1 MVTTSVGMESA
12 SCGVRTMWPHSW
24 QTPQES
30 CCNDMYSSLARW
42 AFRRGRLVIAA
53 WIILLFGINAMAGVI
68 GAAFS
73 GEFSTPE
80 SESTRGFAVL
90 NEYFPGSG
98 SAFGGNIVF
107 QSDRG
112 VDDPEVVAEMSALF
126 AEVDAIEGLGVVSPY
141 SQMGASQISADG
153 LIAFAQVNVA
163 NNIDQVTAAEIG
175 ADIREMVPAL
185 DGVTVEVGGA
195 VFSEFAP
202 PESEMIGLAFAIV
215 ILIVAFGSV
224 MAMGLPIAVALAGVG
239 TGGFGVVSLMSH
251 GLSIPEFAPLIGIMI
266 GLGVG
271 IDYALFMV
279 TRYRELTR
287 AGYSPEDATA
297 GSLNTAGRAVVFAGI
312 TVVLSLLGMITVGLE
327 FVAGLGIA
335 AAATVAVTLIASI
348 TLVPALLG
356 VFHSKVEV
364 TRWRGLISAGCIAI
378 ALLGVGLGIPALSA
392 IGGVFAIVTLLGSI
406 AIRPLRKEVP
416 SRRERP
422 LRETASYRWSRQ
434 IQRKP
439 WLYAALGGGVLALL
453 ALPVLSLRLGFSDEG
468 NFSEETPARRAY
480 DLIADGFGPGFNGPL
495 LVALETSE
503 PGDVAYVQGLVTSLA
518 SDAGID
524 RVAPPFPSDIA
535 NPAEAEAWIIQV
547 IPTSSPQDEATAA
560 TVERL
565 RAEVLPSA
573 LSGSGIT
580 ASVTGAAA
588 ANIDFTAYMASRIF
602 VFFGAVLGV
611 SFLLL
616 MMVFRS
622 VLVPLKAVLMNVLSI
637 ASAYGVA
644 VAIFQWGWLSSVFGV
659 EPAPIEPFV
668 PLMLFAIV
676 FGLSMDYEV
685 FLLSRVKEEYDRTG
699 DPTNSVADGL
709 AATARVISA
718 AAAIMVVVFG
728 AFLLEDDRIVKL
740 FGVGLAVAVLLDATL
755 VRMLLVPATMALLGR
770 GNWWIPQ
777 WLDRVLPNLNVEGES
792 HAESTVLAQVEESS
806 ESESDREPLNV

>member
-1 MVTTSVGMESA
+1 
-12 SCGVRTMWPHSW
+12 
-24 QTPQES
+24 
-30 CCNDMYSSLARW
+30 MYSSLARW
-42 AFRRGRLVIAA
+42 AFRHGRTVIVSWVVLLV
-53 WIILLFGINAMAGVI
+53 GINALAGSI

-80 SESTRGFAVL
+80 SESTRGFSVL

-112 VDDPEVVAEMSALF
+112 VDDPVVASEMSALF
-126 AEVDAIEGLGVVSPY
+126 DEVDAIDGLGVVSPY
-141 SQMGASQISADG
+141 SQMGAGQISADG
-153 LIAFAQVNVA
+153 MIAFAQVNVA

-175 ADIREMVPAL
+175 ADIRNMVPAL
-185 DGVTVEVGGA
+185 EGVTVEVGGA

-348 TLVPALLG
+348 TLLPALLG

-364 TRWRGLISAGCIAI
+364 TRWRGLVAAGCVAV
-378 ALLGVGLGIPALSA
+378 ALLGVGLGVPALSA
-392 IGGVFAIVTLLGSI
+392 VSAVFALLTLFGSI
-406 AIRPLRKEVP
+406 VIRPLRKEVP
-416 SRRERP
+416 PRRERP

-434 IQRKP
+434 IQRRP
-439 WLYAALGGGVLALL
+439 WLYASIGGGLLVLL

-495 LVALETSE
+495 LVTLETSE
-503 PGDVAYVQGLVTSLA
+503 PGDVAYVQQLAASLA
-518 SDAGID
+518 SDPGVD
-524 RVAPPFPSDIA
+524 RVAPPFPSDMA
-535 NPAEAEAWIIQV
+535 NPAESEAWIVQV
-547 IPTSSPQDEATAA
+547 IPTTSPQDEITSD
-560 TVERL
+560 TVDRL
-565 RAEVLPSA
+565 RNDVLPAS
-573 LSGSGIT
+573 LTGSGIT
-580 ASVTGAAA
+580 ANVTGAAA

-644 VAIFQWGWLSSVFGV
+644 VAIFQWGWFASVFGV

-770 GNWWIPQ
+770 GNWWIPK
-777 WLDRVLPNLNVEGES
+777 WLDRVLPNLNVEGHPVE
-792 HAESTVLAQVEESS
+792 AESSHDLDGPTDSQDVE
-806 ESESDREPLNV
+806 REPASV

>member
-1 MVTTSVGMESA
+1 
-12 SCGVRTMWPHSW
+12 
-24 QTPQES
+24 
-30 CCNDMYSSLARW
+30 MYSSLARW

-53 WIILLFGINAMAGVI
+53 WIVLLVGINAMAGAI

-107 QSDRG
+107 QSEQG

-126 AEVDAIEGLGVVSPY
+126 AEVDAIDGLGVVSPY

-175 ADIREMVPAL
+175 ADIREMVPNL

-364 TRWRGLISAGCIAI
+364 TRWRGLISAGCVAL
-378 ALLGVGLGIPALSA
+378 ALLGIGLGIPFLSA

-416 SRRERP
+416 PRRERP

-434 IQRKP
+434 IQRRP
-439 WLYAALGGGVLALL
+439 WLYAALGGGLLVLL

-503 PGDVAYVQGLVTSLA
+503 PGDVAYVQGLATSLA
-518 SDAGID
+518 SDPGID
-524 RVAPPFPSDIA
+524 RVAPPFPSDMA
-535 NPAEAEAWIIQV
+535 SPAESEAWIIQV
-547 IPTSSPQDEATAA
+547 IPTSSPQDEETAA

-565 RAEVLPSA
+565 RDEVLPSA

-588 ANIDFTAYMASRIF
+588 SNIDFTDYMASRIF

-644 VAIFQWGWLSSVFGV
+644 VAIFQWGWFSSVFGV

-777 WLDRVLPNLNVEGES
+777 WLDRVLPKLNVEGETHS
-792 HAESTVLAQVEESS
+792 GLPTSTSDQADESAD
-806 ESESDREPLNV
+806 SDTDLEPLSV

>member
-1 MVTTSVGMESA
+1 
-12 SCGVRTMWPHSW
+12 
-24 QTPQES
+24 
-30 CCNDMYSSLARW
+30 MYASLARW
-42 AFRRGRLVIAA
+42 AFRRGKVVIAA
-53 WIILLFGINAMAGVI
+53 WIIILFGVNAIAGAI
-68 GAAFS
+68 GTAFS

-90 NEYFPGSG
+90 NEYFPGSS
-98 SAFGGNIVF
+98 SAFSGNIVF
-107 QSDRG
+107 KAEQG
-112 VDDPEVVAEMSALF
+112 VTDPEVVEQMSAMFL
-126 AEVDAIEGLGVVSPY
+126 EVDGIEEIGVVSPY

-153 LIAFAQVNVA
+153 TVAFAQVNAA
-163 NNIDQVTAAEIG
+163 NSIDQTTGSEIG
-175 ADIREMVPAL
+175 AKIRGMAPNI

-251 GLSIPEFAPLIGIMI
+251 GISIPEFAPLIGIMI

-312 TVVLSLLGMITVGLE
+312 TVVFSLLGMITVGLG
-327 FVAGLGIA
+327 FVSGLGIA
-335 AAATVAVTLIASI
+335 AAATVAVTLLASI
-348 TLVPALLG
+348 TLLPALLG

-364 TRWRGLISAGCIAI
+364 TRWRGLIAAGCVSL
-378 ALLGVGLGIPALSA
+378 ALLGVGLSLPALSA
-392 IGGVFAIVTLLGSI
+392 IGAVFAVLTVLGSI
-406 AIRPLRKEVP
+406 AIRPLRNEVP
-416 SRRERP
+416 PRRERP

-434 IQRKP
+434 IQRRP
-439 WLYAALGGGVLALL
+439 WLYASLGGGLLIML

-468 NFSEETPARRAY
+468 NLSEETSARRAY
-480 DLIADGFGPGFNGPL
+480 DMIAEGFGPGFNGPL
-495 LVALETSE
+495 LVALETSD
-503 PGDVAYVQGLVTSLA
+503 PGDVAYVQGLTASLE
-518 SDAGID
+518 SDVGID
-524 RVAPPFPSDIA
+524 RVAPPFPSNMT
-535 NPAEAEAWIIQV
+535 NPGEAEAWIIQV
-547 IPTSSPQDEATAA
+547 IPTTSPQDEATEA
-560 TVERL
+560 TVDRL
-565 RAEVLPSA
+565 RDEVLPAS
-573 LSGSGIT
+573 LSGSSIT

-588 ANIDFTAYMASRIF
+588 SNIDFTSYLASRLFI
-602 VFFGAVLGV
+602 FFGAVLGV

-644 VAIFQWGWLSSVFGV
+644 VAVFQWGWLSSVFGV

-685 FLLSRVKEEYDRTG
+685 FLLSRVKEEFDRTG

-777 WLDRVLPNLNVEGES
+777 WLDRALPNLNVEGTS
-792 HAESTVLAQVEESS
+792 HEVLSSSS
-806 ESESDREPLNV
+806 EGDGAEPSGDDRETISV